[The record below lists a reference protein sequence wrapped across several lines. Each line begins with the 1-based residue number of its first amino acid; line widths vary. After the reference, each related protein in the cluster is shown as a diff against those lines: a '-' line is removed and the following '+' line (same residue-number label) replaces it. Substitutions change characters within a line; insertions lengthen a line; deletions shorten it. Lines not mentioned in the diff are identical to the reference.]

1 MKKIIFFLFILS
13 ATTTTFG
20 QTSKVGTIDSD
31 FILSKMPEMAQT
43 QDSLTAYREKLGS
56 QLAEKTAN
64 YEKIYKAAEAVFD
77 SLSDE
82 AKRAKQ
88 EELATLEN
96 DVNNFRRNGTQLIEL
111 KQDQLMR
118 PLYQKI
124 GVNVATVAKQLGYT
138 QILNISNNDSLA
150 YIDPEFDIS
159 EKVLLMMG
167 ISIVK

>member
-13 ATTTTFG
+13 ATVTTFG

-31 FILSKMPEMAQT
+31 YVLSKMPGMAQAE
-43 QDSLTAYREKLGS
+43 DSLKVYREKLES
-56 QLAEKTAN
+56 QLAEKAAK
-64 YEKIYKAAEAVFD
+64 YQEVFQAAEAVFD

-82 AKRAKQ
+82 AKLAKQ

-96 DVNNFRRNGTQLIEL
+96 DVNNFRRNGSQLIEL
-111 KQDQLMR
+111 KQDQLLR

-124 GVNVATVAKQLGYT
+124 GETVSTVAKQLGYS
-138 QILNISNNDSLA
+138 QILNISNNNSIA

-159 EKVLLMMG
+159 QKVLVMMG
-167 ISIVK
+167 ISVLD